1 MMILSKSGNNENHF
15 KGDAVSAW
23 MMELVAEE
31 KAARKKEKISNFDLK
46 SIIGAFTDLALT
58 SWSVDGFKVA
68 LGKPTCTNCAVFFK
82 RGGGGQTHVQKFCCK
97 YSVIL
102 KGFLPT

>member
-1 MMILSKSGNNENHF
+1 MSVLSSCSSCPGGTSADVGLRRFRGDAGRLSPSVRRHSGESTYSHDDQETMMMILSKSGNNENHF

-46 SIIGAFTDLALT
+46 SIIGAFTD
-58 SWSVDGFKVA
+58 
-68 LGKPTCTNCAVFFK
+68 
-82 RGGGGQTHVQKFCCK
+82 RH
-97 YSVIL
+97 
-102 KGFLPT
+102 